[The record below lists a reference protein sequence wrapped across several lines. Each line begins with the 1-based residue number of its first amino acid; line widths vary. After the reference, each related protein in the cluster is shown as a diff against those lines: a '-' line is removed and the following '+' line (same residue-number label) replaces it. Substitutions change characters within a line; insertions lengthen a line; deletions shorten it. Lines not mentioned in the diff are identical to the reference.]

1 MVRIA
6 RQAGLGPCT
15 SYLHFGTALNQKGKN
30 NKVLWPVAAVCLS
43 HVPAFSTMKK
53 VRTAFSSYFPGG
65 MQAVPEWSSD
75 SGLAASALLERELTA
90 RFVGG
95 AFTTDTPVAD
105 VRRAHLL
112 VLSYWSTSAQL
123 WSQAVSRAFVYTLLG
138 TTPRWSPASAR
149 GGRQRA

>member
-1 MVRIA
+1 M
-6 RQAGLGPCT
+6 P
-15 SYLHFGTALNQKGKN
+15 
-30 NKVLWPVAAVCLS
+30 
-43 HVPAFSTMKK
+43 K
-53 VRTAFSSYFPGG
+53 VRATFLSYFPGG
-65 MQAVPEWSSD
+65 MQAAPEWSSD

-112 VLSYWSTSAQL
+112 VLSYWTSAQL

-138 TTPRWSPASAR
+138 ATPRWSPASAR